1 VLSVALTGAAKP
13 KFHATRWPRCRRS
26 LLDLVTTLKE
36 LPAVSLV
43 ELHAVSLVEL
53 HAVGVNFVSLNDSLD
68 FTTPSG
74 QAMVGMVA
82 VFAQYERGILR
93 DRVKAGIAEARKNGK
108 PHGRAATVRMLA
120 DEARRLFAEGIS
132 KSQIA
137 KRLGIGRT
145 SVRRIIRIDKA

>member
-1 VLSVALTGAAKP
+1 MPT
-13 KFHATRWPRCRRS
+13 
-26 LLDLVTTLKE
+26 
-36 LPAVSLV
+36 
-43 ELHAVSLVEL
+43 
-53 HAVGVNFVSLNDSLD
+53 LNDLLD

-74 QAMVGMVA
+74 QAMAGMLA
-82 VFAQYERGILR
+82 VFAQYERDILR

-108 PHGRAATVRMLA
+108 PHGRPATERMLA

-145 SVRRIIRIDKA
+145 LVRLLIEIDKA